1 MSEESQKCPAC
12 EEVIPVEYVVC
23 PFCAFD
29 LTEEKI
35 RRSGIKIGRSESLDR
50 MKRTIV
56 SPFPVVKEISILPDR
71 RGGSFNLMIISIAL
85 IMQLIIVIRKLDKTG
100 YISSS
105 GSMADTDYL
114 SLSISWWII
123 HIPINFSVR
132 FIFTIVFLLLGSFVL
147 FCMLFLAWKMGTRMM
162 VFVSR
167 TLGGK
172 AEKDNIRSI
181 LGYSLTPIAIGE
193 TVSLFF
199 FLFLGLPND
208 ASSAGDWSEIDAA
221 VQSMVNSGLMSFI
234 KFIMLLCWAWM
245 IFLSS
250 YGMGRA
256 NRLSPFEGFIVT
268 IVPIGILLLMIY

>member
-12 EEVIPVEYVVC
+12 EEVIPVEYVIC

-35 RRSGIKIGRSESLDR
+35 RRSGIKINTSESIDR
-50 MKRTIV
+50 IKRTV
-56 SPFPVVKEISILPDR
+56 TAPFPVAKEISLIPDR
-71 RGGSFNLMIISIAL
+71 RGGTLNLIVISMAM

-100 YISSS
+100 YIRSS
-105 GSMADTDYL
+105 GSMADTNYL
-114 SLSISWWII
+114 ETRIPLYFFD
-123 HIPINFSVR
+123 IPINITER
-132 FIFTIVFLLLGSFVL
+132 FIFTIVFLFSGSLAL
-147 FCMLFLAWKMGTRMM
+147 FMMLYLAWKIGTRMM

-172 AEKDNIRSI
+172 ADQEHIRSI

-199 FLFLGLPND
+199 FLFLGLPSE
-208 ASSAGDWSEIDAA
+208 ASSAGNWEAIDDA
-221 VQSMVNSGLMSFI
+221 VKEMVNSGLMSFI
-234 KFIMLLCWAWM
+234 KVIMLLCWAWM
-245 IFLSS
+245 IFISS

-268 IVPIGILLLMIY
+268 IVPIGILLLMLY